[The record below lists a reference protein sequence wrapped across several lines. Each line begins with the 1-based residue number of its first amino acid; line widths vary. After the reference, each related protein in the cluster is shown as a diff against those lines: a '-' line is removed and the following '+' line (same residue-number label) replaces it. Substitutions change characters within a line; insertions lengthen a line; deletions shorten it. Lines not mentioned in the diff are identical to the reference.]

1 MSSEKMRRLLI
12 VEDDPALQK
21 QIRWAFDQ
29 YETLTA
35 SDRESALAQ
44 IRRHSPP
51 VVTMDLG
58 LPPGPDFRKWLSRLQ
73 ELQLEGTLRTRKE
86 ALLMLGQIA
95 PVEQNTLAEYLEKLA
110 L

>member
-1 MSSEKMRRLLI
+1 MTGRDLL
-12 VEDDPALQK
+12 
-21 QIRWAFDQ
+21 
-29 YETLTA
+29 
-35 SDRESALAQ
+35 
-44 IRRHSPP
+44 
-51 VVTMDLG
+51 DLG